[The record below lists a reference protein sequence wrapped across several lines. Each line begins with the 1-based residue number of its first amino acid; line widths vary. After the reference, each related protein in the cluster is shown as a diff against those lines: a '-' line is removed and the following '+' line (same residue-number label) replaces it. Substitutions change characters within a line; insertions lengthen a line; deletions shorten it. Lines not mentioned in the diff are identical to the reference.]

1 MFGKRGAPPPLPA
14 PAPASIPTL
23 APAPLAPPPSQS
35 APPPP
40 EQPAAGNDAYYGVK
54 TKVFEALLDTVD
66 LTQLGRLDE
75 GAKRDELTDICR
87 EIVAVKGFV
96 LSPSKE
102 EELIRDICNDVL
114 AWDRWSR
121 CWPVTTSPTSW

>member
-1 MFGKRGAPPPLPA
+1 MFGKRSAPPGPSA
-14 PAPASIPTL
+14 A
-23 APAPLAPPPSQS
+23 APAPLPLS
-35 APPPP
+35 APPAQVPHAM
-40 EQPAAGNDAYYGVK
+40 EHHEEAASTPVPTGTNETYYGVK

-66 LTQLGRLDE
+66 LTQLGRLDA

-102 EELIRDICNDVL
+102 EELIRD
-114 AWDRWSR
+114 
-121 CWPVTTSPTSW
+121 